1 MTKSEFLTI
10 YFLSNRMG
18 SEAGSPCVRL
28 ITEVMY
34 GLVKEGN
41 SLYR

>member
-1 MTKSEFLTI
+1 MTYTSTSLP
-10 YFLSNRMG
+10 S
-18 SEAGSPCVRL
+18 

-41 SLYR
+41 ISTGNQDKPK